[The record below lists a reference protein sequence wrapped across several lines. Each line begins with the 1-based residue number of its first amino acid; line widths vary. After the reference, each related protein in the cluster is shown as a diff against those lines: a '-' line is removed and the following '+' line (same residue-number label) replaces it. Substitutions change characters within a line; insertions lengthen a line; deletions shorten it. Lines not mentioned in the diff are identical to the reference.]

1 MNAADRRR
9 LTPAF
14 GIIAAILVML
24 LIALWAGLGDGATW
38 NDNAAPAR
46 LPSVGAATPAPA
58 VPPLDRY
65 AEVWQHPLFSPT
77 RTPAAATAGEGASS
91 GDLQLTGV
99 IMLPHLKMAILHDK
113 TNGKDYR
120 AIEGQPSHEGPVLVE
135 LHPRSAVIEV
145 SGSRQELQLVPGPA
159 TGSGA
164 PPANGGFPN
173 PDEQQG
179 EQGEPVPMSAGSGA
193 SAMVTR
199 RGMQD
204 SNGQPV
210 TRSPR
215 SATGAQSAAA
225 RARALKARID
235 AQRRRAARRD
245 GGR

>member
-9 LTPAF
+9 LTPAL
-14 GIIAAILVML
+14 GIVAAILVVL

-38 NDNAAPAR
+38 NDHAAPAR
-46 LPSVGAATPAPA
+46 LPSVGATTPAPA

-77 RTPAAATAGEGASS
+77 RTPAPATAGEGSSS

-99 IMLPHLKMAILHDK
+99 IMLPHLRMAILHDR

-159 TGSGA
+159 SGSGV
-164 PPANGGFPN
+164 PPTNGFPN

-179 EQGEPVPMSAGSGA
+179 EQGEPVPSAESGA

-199 RGMQD
+199 REPQEG
-204 SNGQPV
+204 G
-210 TRSPR
+210 
-215 SATGAQSAAA
+215 QSANRPPKPGPASVEA

-235 AQRRRAARRD
+235 AQRRRAAHHD
-245 GGR
+245 GG

>member
-14 GIIAAILVML
+14 GTVAAVLVLL
-24 LIALWAGLGDGATW
+24 LIALWAGFGEGATW

-46 LPSVGAATPAPA
+46 LPPVGATTPAPA

-65 AEVWQHPLFSPT
+65 AEVWQRPLFSPT
-77 RTPAAATAGEGASS
+77 RTPAPAAAGEGASS
-91 GDLQLTGV
+91 SDLQLTGV
-99 IMLPHLKMAILHDK
+99 IILPQLKMAILHDR

-120 AIEGQPSHEGPVLVE
+120 AVEGQPSHEGPILVE

-145 SGSRQELQLVPGPA
+145 SGSRQELQLVPGP
-159 TGSGA
+159 TPESGA
-164 PPANGGFPN
+164 PANGFPN

-199 RGMQD
+199 REIQD
-204 SNGQPV
+204 SGRQPV
-210 TRSPR
+210 NRSPTLT
-215 SATGAQSAAA
+215 AGAQSAAA

-245 GGR
+245 GGE

>member
-9 LTPAF
+9 LTPAL
-14 GIIAAILVML
+14 GIVAAILVVL

-46 LPSVGAATPAPA
+46 LPSVGATTPAPA

-77 RTPAAATAGEGASS
+77 RTPAPVTAGEGASS

-99 IMLPHLKMAILHDK
+99 IMLPHLKMAILHDRN
-113 TNGKDYR
+113 NGKDYR
-120 AIEGQPSHEGPVLVE
+120 AVEGQPSHEGPVLVE

-159 TGSGA
+159 KGSGA
-164 PPANGGFPN
+164 PPTNGFPN
-173 PDEQQG
+173 PGEQQG
-179 EQGEPVPMSAGSGA
+179 EQGEPVPSAGSDA

-199 RGMQD
+199 RRIQD
-204 SNGQPV
+204 AGGQPV
-210 TRSPR
+210 NRSP
-215 SATGAQSAAA
+215 GAAAGSQSAAA

-235 AQRRRAARRD
+235 AQRRKAARQD
-245 GGR
+245 GGG

>member
-14 GIIAAILVML
+14 GTVAAVLVLL
-24 LIALWAGLGDGATW
+24 LIALWAGFGEGATW

-46 LPSVGAATPAPA
+46 LPPVGATTPAPA

-65 AEVWQHPLFSPT
+65 AEVWQRPLFSPT
-77 RTPAAATAGEGASS
+77 RTPAPAAAGEGASS
-91 GDLQLTGV
+91 SDLQLTGV
-99 IMLPHLKMAILHDK
+99 IILPQLKMAILHDR

-120 AIEGQPSHEGPVLVE
+120 AVEGQPSHEGPILVE

-145 SGSRQELQLVPGPA
+145 SGSRQELQLVPGP
-159 TGSGA
+159 TPESGA
-164 PPANGGFPN
+164 PANGFTN

-199 RGMQD
+199 REIQD
-204 SNGQPV
+204 SGRQPV
-210 TRSPR
+210 NRSPTLT
-215 SATGAQSAAA
+215 AGAQSAAA

-245 GGR
+245 GGE

>member
-14 GIIAAILVML
+14 GIIAAILVVL
-24 LIALWAGLGDGATW
+24 LIALWVGLGEGATW
-38 NDNAAPAR
+38 NDNAAPTR
-46 LPSVGAATPAPA
+46 LPSVGATTPAPA

-65 AEVWQHPLFSPT
+65 AEVWQRPLFSPT
-77 RTPAAATAGEGASS
+77 RTPAPATPGEGASS
-91 GDLQLTGV
+91 SDLQLTGV
-99 IMLPHLKMAILHDK
+99 IMLPHLRMAILHDK
-113 TNGKDYR
+113 TNGRDYR
-120 AIEGQPSHEGPVLVE
+120 AIEGQPSRDGPVLVE

-159 TGSGA
+159 PNPGT
-164 PPANGGFPN
+164 PPPNGFPN

-204 SNGQPV
+204 SGGQPV
-210 TRSPR
+210 NRSPTPT
-215 SATGAQSAAA
+215 AGAQSAAA

-235 AQRRRAARRD
+235 AQRRRAAHQD
-245 GGR
+245 GGG

>member
-14 GIIAAILVML
+14 GTVAAVLVLL
-24 LIALWAGLGDGATW
+24 LIALWAGFGEGATW

-46 LPSVGAATPAPA
+46 LPPVGATTPAPA

-65 AEVWQHPLFSPT
+65 AEVWQRPLFSPT
-77 RTPAAATAGEGASS
+77 RTPAPATAGEGASS
-91 GDLQLTGV
+91 SDLQLTGV
-99 IMLPHLKMAILHDK
+99 IILPQLKMAILHDR

-120 AIEGQPSHEGPVLVE
+120 AVEGQPSHEGPILVE

-145 SGSRQELQLVPGPA
+145 SGSRQELQLVPGP
-159 TGSGA
+159 TPDYGV
-164 PPANGGFPN
+164 PANGFPN

-199 RGMQD
+199 REMQD
-204 SNGQPV
+204 SGGQPV
-210 TRSPR
+210 DRSPTPT
-215 SATGAQSAAA
+215 AGAQSAAA

-245 GGR
+245 GGE

>member
-9 LTPAF
+9 LTPAL
-14 GIIAAILVML
+14 GIVAVILVVL

-38 NDNAAPAR
+38 NDHAAPAR
-46 LPSVGAATPAPA
+46 LPSVGATTPAPA

-77 RTPAAATAGEGASS
+77 RTPAPATAGEGSSS

-99 IMLPHLKMAILHDK
+99 IMLPHLKMAILHDR

-159 TGSGA
+159 SGSGV
-164 PPANGGFPN
+164 PPTNGFPN

-179 EQGEPVPMSAGSGA
+179 EQGEPVPSAESGA

-199 RGMQD
+199 RETQD
-204 SNGQPV
+204 ARGRASNRPPGGV
-210 TRSPR
+210 
-215 SATGAQSAAA
+215 TGAQSAAA

-235 AQRRRAARRD
+235 AQRRRAALQD
-245 GGR
+245 GSG

>member
-9 LTPAF
+9 LTPAL
-14 GIIAAILVML
+14 GIVAAILVVL

-38 NDNAAPAR
+38 NDHAAPAR
-46 LPSVGAATPAPA
+46 LPSIGATTPAPA

-65 AEVWQHPLFSPT
+65 AEVWQHPVFSPT
-77 RTPAAATAGEGASS
+77 RMPVPVTSGEAASS

-99 IMLPHLKMAILHDK
+99 IMLPHLKMAILHDR

-120 AIEGQPSHEGPVLVE
+120 AIEGQPPHEGPVLVE
-135 LHPRSAVIEV
+135 LHPRSAVIDV

-164 PPANGGFPN
+164 PPTNGFAN

-179 EQGEPVPMSAGSGA
+179 EQGEPVPSAGSGA

-199 RGMQD
+199 RGIQD
-204 SNGQPV
+204 AGGQPV
-210 TRSPR
+210 NRSPG
-215 SATGAQSAAA
+215 AAAGAQSAAA

-235 AQRRRAARRD
+235 AQRRKAARQD
-245 GGR
+245 GGG

>member
-9 LTPAF
+9 LTPAL
-14 GIIAAILVML
+14 GIIAAILVVL

-58 VPPLDRY
+58 VPPLEQY

-77 RTPAAATAGEGASS
+77 RTPAPATAGGSDSS

-99 IMLPHLKMAILHDK
+99 IMLPHLKMAILHDRS
-113 TNGKDYR
+113 NGKDYR

-159 TGSGA
+159 PGSGA
-164 PPANGGFPN
+164 TPN
-173 PDEQQG
+173 TDEQQG
-179 EQGEPVPMSAGSGA
+179 EQDEPVPMSAGTGA

-199 RGMQD
+199 RGTSD
-204 SNGQPV
+204 SNGSVNQAPKPAAG
-210 TRSPR
+210 S
-215 SATGAQSAAA
+215 QSDAA

-245 GGR
+245 GGH

>member
-14 GIIAAILVML
+14 GIVAAVLVLL
-24 LIALWAGLGDGATW
+24 LIALWAGFGEGATW

-46 LPSVGAATPAPA
+46 LPPVGATTPAPA

-65 AEVWQHPLFSPT
+65 AEVWQRPLFSPT
-77 RTPAAATAGEGASS
+77 RTPAPAAAGEGASS
-91 GDLQLTGV
+91 SDLQLTGV
-99 IMLPHLKMAILHDK
+99 IILPHLKMAILHDR

-120 AIEGQPSHEGPVLVE
+120 AVEGQPSHEGPVLVE

-159 TGSGA
+159 PNAGA
-164 PPANGGFPN
+164 PPANGFPN

-204 SNGQPV
+204 SDGQPV
-210 TRSPR
+210 NRSPKLT
-215 SATGAQSAAA
+215 AGARSAAA

-245 GGR
+245 GGE